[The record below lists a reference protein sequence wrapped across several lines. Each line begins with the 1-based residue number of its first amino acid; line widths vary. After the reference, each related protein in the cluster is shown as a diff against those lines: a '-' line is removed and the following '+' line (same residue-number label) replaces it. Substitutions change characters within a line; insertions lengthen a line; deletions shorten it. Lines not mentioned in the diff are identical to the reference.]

1 MSTLER
7 PETAVPRRAGLVGSH
22 PLLSFYVLAFA
33 ISWGAILIAVGL
45 GPGGFSATPQQLQV
59 AIPYAVP
66 AMLAGPGIAGLSLTV
81 VLYGRAGFHDLRT
94 RLLTWRVGARWYATA
109 LLTAPLLIMAV
120 LLLLSLISPMFL
132 PRIFTSSD
140 TASLLLM
147 GLAVA
152 LPTGILEELGWTGF
166 AIPRLRL
173 RYDVLG
179 TGLIVG
185 VLWGAWHL
193 PVNYWASGVTSG
205 EVSLAIWLPLWL
217 VGTVVG
223 QLTAFRVLMVWVYE
237 RTDRSLLLA
246 ILMHASFAA
255 FTIILFP
262 PLAVVANLISGFAYA
277 AALWLV
283 VAAVAIAQGGH
294 LSRQPL
300 RKQPTYERN

>member
-7 PETAVPRRAGLVGSH
+7 PVAAVPRHAGLIRSH
-22 PLLSFYVLAFA
+22 PLLSFHVLVFA

-66 AMLAGPGIAGLSLTV
+66 AMLAGPGIAGLLLTG
-81 VLYGRAGFHDLRT
+81 VLYGRAGFRELRT
-94 RLLTWRVGARWYATA
+94 RLLTWRVGARWYAIA

-120 LLLLSLISPMFL
+120 LLALSLISPKFL
-132 PRIFTSSD
+132 PRIFTTSD

-147 GLAVA
+147 GLAVG

-173 RYDVLG
+173 RYAVLG

-193 PVNYWASGVTSG
+193 PINYWASGVTSG

-217 VGTVVG
+217 VGTFGG

-237 RTDRSLLLA
+237 RTDGSLLVA
-246 ILMHASFAA
+246 ILMHVSLAASQ
-255 FTIILFP
+255 LFSSP
-262 PLAVVANLISGFAYA
+262 RLR
-277 AALWLV
+277 W
-283 VAAVAIAQGGH
+283 
-294 LSRQPL
+294 SR
-300 RKQPTYERN
+300 T